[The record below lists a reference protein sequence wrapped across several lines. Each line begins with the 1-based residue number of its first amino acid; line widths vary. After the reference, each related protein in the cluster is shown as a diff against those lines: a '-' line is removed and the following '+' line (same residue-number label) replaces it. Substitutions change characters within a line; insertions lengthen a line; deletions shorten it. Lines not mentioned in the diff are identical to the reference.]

1 MSSKHLPIAQL
12 EERKINL
19 LESSGSI
26 SNRIDINAPLFI
38 NAHFQLIVINDL
50 WLTMAAQWILWSWNQ
65 FSTPGIGGAQTYGLR
80 QYVHQHGFSWL

>member
-12 EERKINL
+12 ERRKINL

-26 SNRIDINAPLFI
+26 SNRIDINAPSFI

-50 WLTMAAQWILWSWNQ
+50 
-65 FSTPGIGGAQTYGLR
+65 
-80 QYVHQHGFSWL
+80 